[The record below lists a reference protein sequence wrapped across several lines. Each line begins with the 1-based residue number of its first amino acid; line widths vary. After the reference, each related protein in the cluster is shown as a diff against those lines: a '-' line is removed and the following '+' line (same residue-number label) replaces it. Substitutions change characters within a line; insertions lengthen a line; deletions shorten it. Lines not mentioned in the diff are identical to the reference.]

1 MKQQKCI
8 SMSIVME
15 PMRFR
20 LVQYLFSFLA
30 AFSFEWMNAS
40 HDNMHGC
47 WLKWLFLRWKSRFI
61 KKKLKIFLYFL
72 LFWCILKIIFCNIYI
87 YINFFFAESATLTI
101 TNAIFMSDINSMG
114 RKERWEFCQSITSYY
129 VRHHLLVDLPVV
141 F

>member
-1 MKQQKCI
+1 MYKH
-8 SMSIVME
+8 VNRHGTYE
-15 PMRFR
+15 
-20 LVQYLFSFLA
+20 VQVITVPLF
-30 AFSFEWMNAS
+30 FSCCLFFWMNEWMNAS

-72 LFWCILKIIFCNIYI
+72 LFWCILKIIFCYIYI

-101 TNAIFMSDINSMG
+101 TNTIFMSDINSMG